1 MVSLDRNV
9 DFAGRDSEIGKL
21 KESISSP
28 DGPKVLAMYGLGGIG
43 KTQIALELSYRMKS
57 ELSVFWIQCSS
68 IENIEKSYMDAA
80 EMLGMADANATQAK
94 QTVKACLS
102 NSSTKWLLILDNVD
116 DLNSW
121 TYLKQSLPLR
131 KEWRILI
138 TTRNGN
144 LAAQTARS
152 HVLQV
157 REPGEQDAINILY
170 KRLIPEIRF
179 LLEDKETVLD
189 LLGRL
194 ESLPLALVQTAAFL
208 NVNRKFTI
216 SSYLEIFNRQEP
228 EVVEF
233 LGKDFADAGHDT
245 DCPSPVATTW
255 LVSFHQ
261 LLKINDT
268 AGIFLRI
275 MAFVDRHDIPDSF
288 LPADG
293 PIDEVP
299 VALSLLAA
307 FSFITTKS
315 GRRDCSTMHRLVRL
329 ATRSWARQDGEFI
342 VFLRWAADRLEETY
356 SSSDERS
363 RRQYLSHAV
372 SLISENEFDPA
383 KHPDLL
389 WRTAEGLSKDHR
401 NAEALKLFTKIMS
414 TQEEELGDR
423 HPETL
428 RSMARVARE
437 HLWLFQ
443 SEEAEKVG
451 LRAFTTSKEALGPE
465 HPDTIFAANIVSAIY
480 KIGNRHDELVAMHPQ
495 LVDILQHTAEL
506 HMPGSMQSVASIARS
521 YMEEKRF
528 KEAEDL
534 LSLNLKVCQ
543 EAHGPCHSDSLEF
556 MNELVYLYTLQSRLE
571 EAHKILTDIIKTCN
585 HDYDLYPR
593 LIITS
598 EVNMA
603 KNLIKLQEEK
613 QAEEV
618 AIRAVKQATERL
630 GPRDVDTLAAM
641 TALASVRELQERW
654 EDAEN
659 LLLAALEGARKGYG
673 SDYFLITGII
683 LCLSNLYWKQ
693 GRWDD
698 ATKRKDE
705 AIKALTREDEL
716 GPNDP
721 QTLENIYQFVLK
733 ATPNDYTL
741 QLMSRAVGLANNVL
755 GPDNLKTKQYT
766 SFLSILQEKIDAG
779 KATMAATPAPPT
791 PESSLPER
799 GRRRDR
805 FNKLLD
811 KARQA
816 LRSSSRLT
824 SEHRQ
829 PIVDGDT

>member
-9 DFAGRDSEIGKL
+9 DFAGRDSEIGQL

-80 EMLGMADANATQAK
+80 EMLGMADVNATQAK

-102 NSSTKWLLILDNVD
+102 NSSTKWLLIFDNVD
-116 DLNSW
+116 DLNTW

-157 REPGEQDAINILY
+157 REPGEQDAIDILY

-208 NVNRKFTI
+208 NVNRKFTL

-228 EVVEF
+228 EVVKF
-233 LGKDFADAGHDT
+233 LGKNFGDDGYDT

-329 ATRSWARQDGEFI
+329 ATRSWARQDGEFL

-383 KHPDLL
+383 KHPKLL
-389 WRTAEGLSKDHR
+389 WSTADGLSMDRR
-401 NAEALKLFTKIMS
+401 NAEALEVHTRIMNFNKA
-414 TQEEELGDR
+414 ELGDQ
-423 HPETL
+423 HPDTL
-428 RSMARVARE
+428 RSVACVAQE
-437 HLWLFQ
+437 HRRLFQ
-443 SEEAEKVG
+443 LDEAEKLG
-451 LRAFTTSKEALGPE
+451 MDAFTTSKEALGPK
-465 HPDTIFAANIVSAIY
+465 HPDTIFTANVISAIC
-480 KIGNRHDELVAMHPQ
+480 KVRNKHDELVKLHPQ
-495 LVDILQHTAEL
+495 LVDILQYTTEL
-506 HMPGSMQSVASIARS
+506 HVPGSVQSVTSIANS
-521 YMEEKRF
+521 YIQEGRF
-528 KEAEDL
+528 NEAEDL
-534 LSLNLKVCQ
+534 LSVNL
-543 EAHGPCHSDSLEF
+543 EIHRETHGLRHSDSLEL
-556 MNELVYLYTLQSRLE
+556 MNALVYLYTQQSRLQ
-571 EAHKILTDIIKTCN
+571 EAHKMITDIVKTCN

-593 LIITS
+593 LLITS

-603 KNLIKLQEEK
+603 NIHIKLQQEK

-618 AIRAVKQATERL
+618 ATRAVKEATERL
-630 GPRDVDTLAAM
+630 GPRDVDTLHAM
-641 TALASVRELQERW
+641 TALASVRQLQERW

-659 LLLAALEGARKGYG
+659 LLLAALEGTRETHRSNHVLVSRAIMR
-673 SDYFLITGII
+673 
-683 LCLSNLYWKQ
+683 LSGLYWNQ
-693 GRWDD
+693 GRRED

-705 AIKALTREDEL
+705 AIKVLTREDEL
-716 GPNDP
+716 GPSDP
-721 QTLENIYQFVLK
+721 QTLENIYLFAQK
-733 ATPNDYTL
+733 ATPNDYIL
-741 QLMSRAVGLANNVL
+741 QLMSRAVGLANNLL

-805 FNKLLD
+805 FNKLFD

-824 SEHRQ
+824 SERRQ
-829 PIVDGDT
+829 PTVDGDT